1 MADGSITIDVDVN
14 GDSLNGLN
22 NDLSNVEGNGEKASL
37 SIGKIVTAL
46 GLVKLASA
54 AFGALKDGIGAS
66 LNEGAALQQ
75 SLGGIETLFKGSGD
89 KVKAYADE
97 AYRTAGMSANSYMET
112 VTSFS
117 ASLLQSMGGDTE
129 AAADTANMALIDMSD
144 NANKMGTSM
153 ESIQDAYKGFAKQ
166 NYTML
171 DNLSLGYG
179 GTKTEMERLLA
190 DATKLTG
197 VKYDINNL
205 NDVYNSI
212 HAVQE
217 EMDITGTTAKESAE
231 TFSGSL
237 DSMKA
242 SFSNVLGKL
251 ALGQDIKP
259 SLEALA
265 QTTAT
270 FLLGN
275 FFPMIGNIF
284 KALPGAISTF
294 IKAAIP
300 YVKEAFGELFA
311 SIGDS
316 VPILGKLFD
325 FAEKNAKVFKLL
337 GAAIVGAVASFAVFK
352 GSIAIFNSVK
362 TAIMGVKT
370 AFTVMKVALLANPF
384 AVVIA
389 AVGALAGAFI
399 YFYKTSEGFRNT
411 VNGIMQSFK
420 KLIVPIDQVMSSL
433 KALGTGFKAV
443 FTSDWS
449 VNVTKLHDEFTKVFP
464 ESLWQGMTKL
474 ANGTRGIIEGFK
486 LLVTAFKAIALNDW
500 SVSVANLHDQFV
512 ELLPEAL
519 WQGMTKVANSV
530 KNLIENF
537 KSGKGSVDV
546 FGIGFKVLK
555 TVFLGLLGPIGL
567 AIKAFELIAK
577 ALGGGDINKGIGA
590 IMDSFDGLTKGIQQN
605 APKLGK
611 SFGQALE
618 GILGAIAKALPG
630 IISGALQVVA
640 GFISGIAKGLP
651 MLTVAAF
658 QLITAFTGA
667 MLVLIP
673 TVALSATAIIVAFLG
688 ALTVGL
694 PLIIVAGAKLIKA
707 ILQGITE
714 QLPSLIT
721 NAANLIITWLTALN
735 EHMPEILQAGF
746 NLLITFLQGI
756 ALNIGAITNQAISIV
771 VNFAQA
777 IVARMPD
784 IVNAAVDLIVSF
796 VMGLASRMPDIISSA
811 ATLIASFING
821 IANNLGQIIDSAVNL
836 IVKFIEGIAKSIP
849 DIVNAAMGLIDAMV
863 QGLLQ
868 AQDRLFK
875 AATTLINGMAENIRN
890 NKESVRDAALNLLD
904 AIIGVF
910 VPDALMDAGKAII
923 KGFLKGLK
931 SAFEEVK
938 EFVGGIAT
946 WIKEHKG
953 PISYDR
959 KLLITNGMSI
969 MEGLDKG
976 LQDSFKNVQSTVNTM
991 ANKLNN
997 DMNLDWQLGASSS
1010 ALPKISAESALNIG
1024 ARATGNA
1031 NNYNNNSNSTN
1042 KTVNNTF
1049 SGMMEGATFVVRE
1062 EADINKIA
1070 RQLQQVVSHAQTK
1083 QGMRPRIV

>member
-22 NDLSNVEGNGEKASL
+22 SDLASVEGNGEKASL

-75 SLGGIETLFKGSGD
+75 SLGGIETLFKDSGD

-97 AYRTAGMSANSYMET
+97 AYKTAGMSANSYMET

-190 DATKLTG
+190 DATKLSG
-197 VKYDINNL
+197 VEYNIDNL
-205 NDVYNSI
+205 DDVYNAI

-217 EMDITGTTAKESAE
+217 EMGITGTTAKESAE

-270 FLLGN
+270 FLMGN

-284 KALPGAISTF
+284 KALPGALSTL
-294 IKAAIP
+294 IKASIP
-300 YVKEAFGELFA
+300 YVKDAFSEMLDAIVTKF
-311 SIGDS
+311 
-316 VPILGKLFD
+316 PILD
-325 FAEKNAKVFKLL
+325 
-337 GAAIVGAVASFAVFK
+337 
-352 GSIAIFNSVK
+352 
-362 TAIMGVKT
+362 
-370 AFTVMKVALLANPF
+370 
-384 AVVIA
+384 
-389 AVGALAGAFI
+389 
-399 YFYKTSEGFRNT
+399 
-411 VNGIMQSFK
+411 
-420 KLIVPIDQVMSSL
+420 KLIAPLSQMITAV
-433 KALGTGFKAV
+433 KALIKGFKAI
-443 FTSDWS
+443 FSSDWS
-449 VNVTKLHDEFTKVFP
+449 VNVIKLHEQFTNVFP
-464 ESLWQGMTKL
+464 ESLWKGMTKL
-474 ANGTRGIIEGFK
+474 AHSLKDLMKGFKSGSDSADSLGVVFK
-486 LLVTAFKAIALNDW
+486 LL
-500 SVSVANLHDQFV
+500 
-512 ELLPEAL
+512 
-519 WQGMTKVANSV
+519 KVV
-530 KNLIENF
+530 
-537 KSGKGSVDV
+537 
-546 FGIGFKVLK
+546 
-555 TVFLGLLGPIGL
+555 LLGMLGPVGI

-577 ALGGGDINKGIGA
+577 SLGGGDVKKGIGT
-590 IMDSFDGLTKGIQQN
+590 IMQSFEGLTKNIQSN
-605 APKLGK
+605 GPTLGK

-630 IISGALQVVA
+630 IVSGALQVVA

-658 QLITAFTGA
+658 QFITAFTGA

-673 TVALSATAIIVAFLG
+673 TVVLSATAIIVAFLG
-688 ALTVGL
+688 ALTTAL
-694 PLIIVAGAKLIKA
+694 PRIIEAGGKLINA

-714 QLPSLIT
+714 QLPALITSAASLIV
-721 NAANLIITWLTALN
+721 TWLTALN

-756 ALNIGAITNQAISIV
+756 ALNIGSITNQAISIV

-784 IVNAAVDLIVSF
+784 IVNAAVNLIVSF
-796 VMGLASRMPDIISSA
+796 VNGLASRMPDIISSA

-821 IANNLGQIIDSAVNL
+821 IANNLGQIIAAAVNL
-836 IVKFIEGIAKSIP
+836 IVKFIEGITKSIP
-849 DIVNAAMGLIDAMV
+849 AIVNAAMGLIDAMV
-863 QGLLQ
+863 SGLLQ

-875 AATTLINGMAENIRN
+875 AVTTLINGMADNIRN
-890 NKESVRDAALNLLD
+890 NEAAVREAALNLLN
-904 AIIGVF
+904 AIVGVF
-910 VPDALMDAGKAII
+910 VPDALLDAGEAII

-931 SAFEEVK
+931 AGFEEVK
-938 EFVGGIAT
+938 TFVGGIAT
-946 WIKEHKG
+946 WIKENKG

-969 MEGLDKG
+969 MQGLDKG
-976 LQDSFKNVQSTVNTM
+976 LQDSFKNVQSTVSVM
-991 ANKLNN
+991 ADKLNRN
-997 DMNLDWQLGASSS
+997 MNLDWQLGANSS
-1010 ALPKISAESALNIG
+1010 ALPKISAESALGISSRMATNTSDIHTTNI
-1024 ARATGNA
+1024 T
-1031 NNYNNNSNSTN
+1031 NNSNNDNGFKELANAVREFTEKPLVTN
-1042 KTVNNTF
+1042 INGRKMSDELGPTNDATQIQRTKF
-1049 SGMMEGATFVVRE
+1049 SGWGLE
-1062 EADINKIA
+1062 I
-1070 RQLQQVVSHAQTK
+1070 Q
-1083 QGMRPRIV
+1083 

>member
-22 NDLSNVEGNGEKASL
+22 SDLASVEGNGEKASL

-75 SLGGIETLFKGSGD
+75 SLGGIETLFKDSGD

-97 AYRTAGMSANSYMET
+97 AYKTAGMSANSYMET

-190 DATKLTG
+190 DATKLSG
-197 VKYDINNL
+197 VEYNIDNL
-205 NDVYNSI
+205 DDVYNAI

-217 EMDITGTTAKESAE
+217 EMGITGTTAKESAE

-251 ALGQDIKP
+251 ALGEDIKP

-265 QTTAT
+265 KTTAT
-270 FLLGN
+270 FLMGN
-275 FFPMIGNIF
+275 FLPMIGNIF
-284 KALPGAISTF
+284 KALPGALSIF
-294 IKAAIP
+294 IKASIP
-300 YVKEAFGELFA
+300 YVKEAFSG
-311 SIGDS
+311 I
-316 VPILGKLFD
+316 FD
-325 FAEKNAKVFKLL
+325 
-337 GAAIVGAVASFAVFK
+337 
-352 GSIAIFNSVK
+352 
-362 TAIMGVKT
+362 
-370 AFTVMKVALLANPF
+370 
-384 AVVIA
+384 
-389 AVGALAGAFI
+389 
-399 YFYKTSEGFRNT
+399 
-411 VNGIMQSFK
+411 
-420 KLIVPIDQVMSSL
+420 SL
-433 KALGTGFKAV
+433 KAKIPPDILKAI
-443 FTSDWS
+443 
-449 VNVTKLHDEFTKVFP
+449 TKLGDVVYNFLQ
-464 ESLWQGMTKL
+464 SLKKG
-474 ANGTRGIIEGFK
+474 
-486 LLVTAFKAIALNDW
+486 
-500 SVSVANLHDQFV
+500 S
-512 ELLPEAL
+512 
-519 WQGMTKVANSV
+519 
-530 KNLIENF
+530 
-537 KSGKGSVDV
+537 GSVDG
-546 FGIGFKVLK
+546 FGIALKVIK
-555 TVFLGLLGPIGL
+555 GVFLTLLGPIGL
-567 AIKAFELIAK
+567 FAKAFELVVK
-577 ALGGGDINKGIGA
+577 ALGGGDVSKGIDT
-590 IMDSFDGLTKGIQQN
+590 IMQSFDGLAQGIKSN
-605 APKLGK
+605 GPNLGK

-630 IISGALQVVA
+630 IVSGALKVVA

-651 MLTVAAF
+651 MLTAAAF
-658 QLITAFTGA
+658 QFITAFTGA

-688 ALTVGL
+688 ALTTAL
-694 PLIIVAGAKLIKA
+694 PRIIEAGGKLINA

-714 QLPSLIT
+714 QLPALITSAASLIV
-721 NAANLIITWLTALN
+721 TWLTALN

-746 NLLITFLQGI
+746 NLLITFLKGI
-756 ALNIGAITNQAISIV
+756 ASNIGAVTNQAISIV

-796 VMGLASRMPDIISSA
+796 VTGLASRMPDIIGSA

-821 IANNLGQIIDSAVNL
+821 IANNLGQIIAAAVNL
-836 IVKFIEGIAKSIP
+836 IVKFIEGISKSIP
-849 DIVNAAMGLIDAMV
+849 SIVNAAMGLIDAMV

-868 AQDRLFK
+868 AQDRLFN
-875 AATTLINGMAENIRN
+875 AVTTLINGMAENIRN
-890 NKESVRDAALNLLD
+890 NKDSVRDAALNLLD

-923 KGFLKGLK
+923 KGFLKGLT
-931 SAFEEVK
+931 AGFEEVK
-938 EFVGGIAT
+938 DFVGGIAT
-946 WIKEHKG
+946 WIKENKG

-976 LQDSFKNVQSTVNTM
+976 LQDSFKNVQSTVSEM

-997 DMNLDWQLGASSS
+997 DMNLDWKLGASSS
-1010 ALPKISAESALNIG
+1010 ALPKISAESALGISS
-1024 ARATGNA
+1024 RMATNTSDIYTT
-1031 NNYNNNSNSTN
+1031 NVTNNSNNDNGFKELAS
-1042 KTVNNTF
+1042 
-1049 SGMMEGATFVVRE
+1049 AVRE
-1062 EADINKIA
+1062 FTEKPLVTNVNGRK
-1070 RQLQQVVSHAQTK
+1070 VSDELGPTNDATQIQRTK
-1083 QGMRPRIV
+1083 LSGWGLEIQ

>member
-14 GDSLNGLN
+14 GDSLSGLN
-22 NDLSNVEGNGEKASL
+22 NDLSNVEGSGEKASL

-205 NDVYNSI
+205 DDVYNAI

-270 FLLGN
+270 FLMGN

-284 KALPGAISTF
+284 KALPGAISTL
-294 IKAAIP
+294 IKASIP
-300 YVKEAFGELFA
+300 YVKDAFSEMLDAIVNKF
-311 SIGDS
+311 
-316 VPILGKLFD
+316 PILDKLIGP
-325 FAEKNAKVFKLL
+325 LSQML
-337 GAAIVGAVASFAVFK
+337 TAVKALIK
-352 GSIAIFNSVK
+352 GFQAIFS
-362 TAIMGVKT
+362 
-370 AFTVMKVALLANPF
+370 
-384 AVVIA
+384 
-389 AVGALAGAFI
+389 
-399 YFYKTSEGFRNT
+399 
-411 VNGIMQSFK
+411 
-420 KLIVPIDQVMSSL
+420 
-433 KALGTGFKAV
+433 
-443 FTSDWS
+443 SDWS
-449 VNVTKLHDEFTKVFP
+449 VNVTKLHDQFTKVFP

-474 ANGTRGIIEGFK
+474 ANGLKSLIEGFK
-486 LLVTAFKAIALNDW
+486 
-500 SVSVANLHDQFV
+500 
-512 ELLPEAL
+512 
-519 WQGMTKVANSV
+519 
-530 KNLIENF
+530 
-537 KSGKGSVDV
+537 SGSGSVDNL
-546 FGIGFKVLK
+546 GIGIKILKIALLGMLGPVGLVLK
-555 TVFLGLLGPIGL
+555 V
-567 AIKAFELIAK
+567 FELIAK
-577 ALGGGDINKGIGA
+577 SLGGGDVKKGIGS
-590 IMDSFDGLTKGIQQN
+590 IIQSFESLTKNIQSN
-605 APKLGK
+605 GPELGQ

-630 IISGALQVVA
+630 IVSGALKVVA

-651 MLTVAAF
+651 MLTAAAF
-658 QLITAFTGA
+658 QFITAFTGA

-673 TVALSATAIIVAFLG
+673 TVVLSATAIIVAFLG
-688 ALTVGL
+688 ALTTAL
-694 PLIIVAGAKLIKA
+694 PRIIKAGGKLINA

-714 QLPSLIT
+714 QLPALITSAASLIV
-721 NAANLIITWLTALN
+721 TWLTALN

-756 ALNIGAITNQAISIV
+756 ANNIGQITNQAISIV

-784 IVNAAVDLIVSF
+784 IVNAAVNLIVSF
-796 VMGLASRMPDIISSA
+796 VMGLASRMPDIIGSA

-863 QGLLQ
+863 QGILQ

-904 AIIGVF
+904 AIVGVF

-938 EFVGGIAT
+938 EFVSGIAT

-976 LQDSFKNVQSTVNTM
+976 LQDSFKNVQSTVSEM

-997 DMNLDWQLGASSS
+997 NMNLDWQLGANSS

-1031 NNYNNNSNSTN
+1031 SNYNNNSISTI
-1042 KTVNNTF
+1042 NNYQSSFNDESIEILKEIRDKSNDTF
-1049 SGMMEGATFVVRE
+1049 LNNVKVSENVAGPLDRIQRQRMELVGWGLE
-1062 EADINKIA
+1062 
-1070 RQLQQVVSHAQTK
+1070 L
-1083 QGMRPRIV
+1083 